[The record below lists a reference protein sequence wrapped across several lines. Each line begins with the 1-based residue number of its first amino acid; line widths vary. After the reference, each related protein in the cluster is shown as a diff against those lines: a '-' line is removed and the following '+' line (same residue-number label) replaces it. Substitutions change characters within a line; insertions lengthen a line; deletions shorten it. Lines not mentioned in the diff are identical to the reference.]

1 MRAIPF
7 LLPAAVLLA
16 AACAPAA
23 PPSAAP
29 VPAVDPRVAAVDSL
43 MARFDGEDTPG
54 AAVLV
59 FRGDETLLS
68 KGYGQA
74 NLEYGIPVTPR
85 TVFHV
90 ASVSK
95 QFTAYAV
102 AMLAAEGRL
111 SLDDDVRQHL
121 PELPDF
127 GERITLRHLV
137 HHTSG
142 MRDQWTLWMMAGGAL
157 DDVIRQ
163 DDLLRLI
170 TRQRE
175 LNFAPGAQHLY
186 SNTGYTLLAEVVER
200 VTGEPFDA
208 WMEASVFAPL
218 GMEHTQVYDDHRM
231 LVPHRAYSYQAVDGG
246 GYEKAVLSYANYG
259 ATSLFTTTEDLAR
272 WLRNFGHARVGGPAA
287 SAMVRERGVLAGGD
301 TLAYA
306 LGVVT
311 GRHRGQAVLEHGGAD
326 AGYRAWVAYY
336 PELDAGVVV
345 LANLA
350 SFNPGRIGRRIAE
363 IWFED
368 EMEPAPAGAERSAV
382 LQPVPVAQEVLGAY
396 AGTWRLE
403 SMILDIEHE
412 GGRLV
417 VLEPDG
423 DRAILVSTS
432 DSTFA
437 IPAADVRI
445 TFHREGDGAPVDRAT
460 LRQGAATVPLERT
473 RRYVP
478 APEVLRSYAGRYY
491 SPELETFYEIVIQD
505 GTLVARHRRHGD
517 VPLRPQAPDAFVG
530 APWWFTDVAFDRG
543 PEGSVTGM
551 RVSSGRVRNLRFQKV
566 D

>member
-1 MRAIPF
+1 MRSNPF
-7 LLPAAVLLA
+7 LLVPAVLLLG
-16 AACAPAA
+16 ACAPGIQS
-23 PPSAAP
+23 SATP

-43 MARFDGEDTPG
+43 MARLDGDDTPG

-74 NLEYGIPVTPR
+74 NLEYGVPITPG

-111 SLDDDVRQHL
+111 SLDDDVRTHL
-121 PELPDF
+121 PELADF
-127 GERITLRHLV
+127 GQPITLRQLA

-142 MRDQWTLWMMAGGAL
+142 LRDQWTLWALSGGEL

-175 LNFAPGAQHLY
+175 LNFAPGAEHVY

-200 VTGEPFDA
+200 VTGEPFGA
-208 WMEASVFAPL
+208 WMAAHVFAPL
-218 GMEHTQVYDDHRM
+218 GMEHTQVYDDHRV
-231 LVPHRAYSYQAVDGG
+231 LVPHRAYSYQAADGG
-246 GYEKAVLSYANYG
+246 GFRKAVLSYANYG

-272 WLRNFGHARVGGPAA
+272 WLRNLGHARVGGPAA

-301 TLAYA
+301 TIPYA
-306 LGVVT
+306 LGVVMRT
-311 GRHRGQAVLEHGGAD
+311 HRGLALMEHGGAD

-345 LANLA
+345 LSNLA
-350 SFNPGRIGRRIAE
+350 SANPGRIGRQVAE
-363 IWFED
+363 IWFGD
-368 EMEPAPAGAERSAV
+368 RMEPVPDEEQAPAV
-382 LQPVPVAQEVLGAY
+382 LQPVPVAQEILSTY
-396 AGTWRLE
+396 AGTWRLDDV
-403 SMILDIEHE
+403 MLDIEHE

-423 DRAILVSTS
+423 DRSILVSTS
-432 DSTFA
+432 DTTFA

-445 TFHREGDGAPVDRAT
+445 TFHRDGDGAPVDRAT
-460 LRQGAATVPLERT
+460 LRQGSATVPLART

-478 APEVLRSYAGRYY
+478 AAEVLRSYAGRYY
-491 SPELETFYEIVIQD
+491 SAELETFYEMVVDD

-517 VPLRPQAPDAFVG
+517 VPLNPQGPDRFVA
-530 APWWFTDVAFDRG
+530 APWWLGEVAFDRAPDG
-543 PEGSVTGM
+543 TVTGM
-551 RVSSGRVRNLRFQKV
+551 RVSSGRVRNLRFPKV